1 MHMVVFLREKELQA
15 FDPPFDMSQNED
27 GDCHDCA
34 EHMHGHNHADC
45 AHSGERPDCSRSAV
59 TVNNSTLHAQ
69 LDCPRDDAKSNECCG
84 ETGNKKASPHNPF
97 LSVNIPCLDVK
108 FSPELFRITL
118 FLKKP

>member
-1 MHMVVFLREKELQA
+1 MVVFLREKALQA

-34 EHMHGHNHADC
+34 DHMHGHNHADC

-59 TVNNSTLHAQ
+59 TVNNSTLHEE
-69 LDCPRDDAKSNECCG
+69 KSNECCG